1 MARVNR
7 KDRFYGSVVEVLS
20 NFRYKE
26 LANYFYV
33 IGLCNHFGADI
44 FERENIKPY
53 MKEIRVL
60 IDKFEIERKIN
71 YKEFRKGVIEVIDK
85 YTKKESHL
93 KLIRLGIELF
103 NIKEHEEALD
113 IGNKVFEVEAVK
125 LVKGVKE

>member
-20 NFRYKE
+20 KFRYKE

-33 IGLCNHFGADI
+33 IGLCNHYGADI

-53 MKEIRVL
+53 MKEIRTL

-71 YKEFRKGVIEVIDK
+71 YKKFRIGVIEAIDK
-85 YTKKESHL
+85 YTRKEVHL
-93 KLIRLGIELF
+93 KLIQLGVELF
-103 NIKEHEEALD
+103 NIKDSDEALE
-113 IGNKVFEVEAVK
+113 IGNRIFEVEAIRV
-125 LVKGVKE
+125 GD

>member
-33 IGLCNHFGADI
+33 IGLCNHYGADI
-44 FERENIKPY
+44 FERVNIKPY
-53 MKEIRVL
+53 MKEIRTL
-60 IDKFEIERKIN
+60 IDNFEIERKIT
-71 YKEFRKGVIEVIDK
+71 YKKFRTGVIEAIEK

-93 KLIRLGIELF
+93 KLIQLGVELF
-103 NIKEHEEALD
+103 NIKDSDEALE
-113 IGNKVFEVEAVK
+113 IGNRIFQVEAIRV
-125 LVKGVKE
+125 GD

>member
-20 NFRYKE
+20 KFRYKE

-33 IGLCNHFGADI
+33 IGLCNHYGADI

-53 MKEIRVL
+53 MKEIRGL
-60 IDKFEIERKIN
+60 IDSFEIERKIN
-71 YKEFRKGVIEVIDK
+71 YKTFRAGVIEAIEK

-93 KLIRLGIELF
+93 KLIQLGVELF
-103 NIKEHEEALD
+103 NIKDSDEALE
-113 IGNKVFEVEAVK
+113 IGNRIFEVEAIRV
-125 LVKGVKE
+125 GD

>member
-33 IGLCNHFGADI
+33 IGLCNHYGADI
-44 FERENIKPY
+44 FERGNIKPY
-53 MKEIRVL
+53 MKEIRTL
-60 IDKFEIERKIN
+60 IDNFEIERKIN
-71 YKEFRKGVIEVIDK
+71 YKKFRTGVIEAIEK

-93 KLIRLGIELF
+93 KLIQLGVELF
-103 NIKEHEEALD
+103 NIKDSDEALE
-113 IGNKVFEVEAVK
+113 IGNRIFQVEAIRV
-125 LVKGVKE
+125 GD

>member
-33 IGLCNHFGADI
+33 IGLCNHYGADL
-44 FERENIKPY
+44 FERVNIKPY
-53 MKEIRVL
+53 MKEIRTL
-60 IDKFEIERKIN
+60 IDNFEIERKIN
-71 YKEFRKGVIEVIDK
+71 YKKFRTGVIEAIEK

-93 KLIRLGIELF
+93 KLIQLGVELF
-103 NIKEHEEALD
+103 NIKDSDEALE
-113 IGNKVFEVEAVK
+113 IGNRIFQVEAIRV
-125 LVKGVKE
+125 GD

>member
-20 NFRYKE
+20 KFRYKE

-33 IGLCNHFGADI
+33 IGLCNHYGADI

-53 MKEIRVL
+53 MKEIRTL
-60 IDKFEIERKIN
+60 IDNFEIERKIN
-71 YKEFRKGVIEVIDK
+71 YKKFRTGVIEAIEK

-93 KLIRLGIELF
+93 KLIQLGVELF
-103 NIKEHEEALD
+103 NIKDSDEALE
-113 IGNKVFEVEAVK
+113 IGNRIFQVEAIRVGDK
-125 LVKGVKE
+125 